1 MAQSTALF
9 LFAHQ
14 DDEFGVFYEIHRLVS
29 RGDKVIVAYLTSGT
43 SDGTPSRIRNAESI
57 SVLKKL
63 GVAESNIVFLGTNT
77 GIPDG
82 DLCNHLEPAYCGIA
96 GLIAKDEVPEKLY
109 FHAWEGGHQD
119 HDAVHLIG
127 LVLGEHFGILEHC
140 YQFPLYTGAGLPA
153 AFFRLFFCLPE
164 NGATTSLTTIPW
176 RQRIE
181 FIKFCFHYPSQLK
194 TWIGLFPFFL
204 FHYLFLGTQVLQTV
218 SVKRIQQPPHFGKLL
233 YERRGFYSYKKFAE
247 VTAGF
252 ISRLSEAKIAMR
264 K

>member
-1 MAQSTALF
+1 MVQPITLF

-29 RGDKVIVAYLTSGT
+29 RGDKVIIAYLTSGT
-43 SDGTPSRIRNAESI
+43 SGGNPSPIRNAESI

-63 GVAESNIVFLGTNT
+63 GVSENNIIFLGTNA

-82 DLCNHLEPAYCGIA
+82 QLCSHLEVAYHSIA
-96 GLIAKDEVPEKLY
+96 DLIAKAGVPEKLY

-119 HDAVHLIG
+119 HDAAHLIG
-127 LVLGEHFGILEHC
+127 VVLGEHLGILERC
-140 YQFPLYTGAGLPA
+140 YQFPLYTGVALPA
-153 AFFRLFFCLPE
+153 AFFRMFFCLPE
-164 NGATTSLTTIPW
+164 NGAPNPTIIPW

-181 FIKFCFHYPSQLK
+181 FIKLCFQYPSQLK
-194 TWIGLFPFFL
+194 TWVGLFPFFL
-204 FHYLFLGTQVLQTV
+204 FHYVFFGTQILQGV
-218 SVKRIQQPPHFGKLL
+218 SAKQLHRPPHFGKLL
-233 YERRGFYSYKKFAE
+233 YERRGFYSYKTFAKD
-247 VTAGF
+247 TRDF

>member
-1 MAQSTALF
+1 MVQSKALF

-14 DDEFGVFYEIHRLVS
+14 DDEFGVFYEIQRLIK
-29 RGDKVIVAYLTSGT
+29 RGDKVTVAYLTSGT
-43 SDGTPSRIRNAESI
+43 SDGTPSPFRDAESI
-57 SVLKKL
+57 FVLKKL
-63 GVAESNIVFLGTNT
+63 GVSESNIVFLGTNT

-82 DLCNHLEPAYCGIA
+82 DLCSHLDLAYRGIDD
-96 GLIAKDEVPEKLY
+96 LIAKDEAPEKLY

-127 LVLGEHFGILEHC
+127 VVLGEHLGILERC
-140 YQFPLYTGAGLPA
+140 YQFPLYSGVDLPA
-153 AFFRLFFCLPE
+153 AFFRMFYCLPE
-164 NGATTSLTTIPW
+164 NGPPHLTTIPW

-204 FHYLFLGTQVLQTV
+204 FHYLFFGTQILQPV
-218 SVKRIQQPPHFGKLL
+218 SAKQIHRPPHLGKLL
-233 YERRGFYSYKKFAE
+233 YERRGFYSYKKFSE
-247 VTAGF
+247 VTSGF
-252 ISRLSEAKIAMR
+252 INRLSEAKIAIR

>member
-14 DDEFGVFYEIHRLVS
+14 DDEFGVFHEIHHLAC
-29 RGDKVIVAYLTSGT
+29 RGDKVIVVYLTSGS
-43 SDGTPSRIRNAESI
+43 SDGTPSLTRNAESI

-63 GVAESNIVFLGTNT
+63 GVPESNIVFLGTHT

-82 DLCNHLEPAYCGIA
+82 DLCSHLEVAYREIA
-96 GLIAKDEVPEKLY
+96 VLISKDKVPEKLY

-119 HDAVHLIG
+119 HDAAHLIG

-164 NGATTSLTTIPW
+164 NGTPNLTTIPW

-181 FIKFCFHYPSQLK
+181 FLKFCFHYPSQFK

-204 FHYLFLGTQVLQTV
+204 FHYLFFGTQVLQTV
-218 SVKRIQQPPHFGKLL
+218 SVKRIQQPPHLGELL
-233 YERRGFYSYKKFAE
+233 YARRGFYSYKKFAE
-247 VTAGF
+247 VTDAF
-252 ISRLSEAKIAMR
+252 ISQLTQTKISEQIM
-264 K
+264 

>member
-29 RGDKVIVAYLTSGT
+29 RDDKVIVVYLTSGT
-43 SDGTPSRIRNAESI
+43 SDGSPSFIRNAEST

-63 GVAESNIVFLGTNT
+63 GVQENNIVFLGTNA

-82 DLCNHLEPAYCGIA
+82 DLCSHLEVAYRGIA
-96 GLIAKDEVPEKLY
+96 GLIAKDKIPEMLY

-119 HDAVHLIG
+119 HDAAHLIG
-127 LVLGEHFGILEHC
+127 VVLGEHLGILERC

-164 NGATTSLTTIPW
+164 NGMPNLTTIPW

-181 FIKFCFHYPSQLK
+181 FVKFCFHYPSQFK

-218 SVKRIQQPPHFGKLL
+218 SVKRIQRPPHLGKLL
-233 YERRGFYSYKKFAE
+233 YERRGFYSYKKFSE
-247 VTAGF
+247 VTGNF
-252 ISRLSEAKIAMR
+252 ISRLSEARNDEKIM
-264 K
+264 